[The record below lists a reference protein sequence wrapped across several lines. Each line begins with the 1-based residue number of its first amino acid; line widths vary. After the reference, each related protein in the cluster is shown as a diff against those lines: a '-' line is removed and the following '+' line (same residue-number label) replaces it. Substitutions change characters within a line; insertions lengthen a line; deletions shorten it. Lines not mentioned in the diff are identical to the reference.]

1 MRCELVF
8 GAQGPHQVGLGK
20 RDGRR
25 GHGRREA
32 HAPRFVLLRS
42 EGLGR
47 QEHIGESEHHAK
59 RSRYRMKIIRI
70 ILWQR
75 GVLFT
80 NRRYIHFYV
89 YKRCCTGKFLRIVVL
104 LWYWYGTVKGCSIAT
119 TVVLVPV
126 AWYC

>member
-47 QEHIGESEHHAK
+47 QEHISESKHHAN
-59 RSRYRMKIIRI
+59 RSRCRIKIIRI

-80 NRRYIHFYV
+80 NRRYIHFMF
-89 YKRCCTGKFLRIVVL
+89 TSAVVPVRFYESL
-104 LWYWYGTVKGCSIAT
+104 FYYGTGT
-119 TVVLVPV
+119 GR
-126 AWYC
+126 